1 MGCTFAKNPVK
12 TTHKYEPEMQF
23 IKGGYIV
30 LNPKKPAN
38 LKNNWVKIKS
48 FWMAKTETSFA
59 QWRNCFKNGGC
70 KKDKYLPNYDDPVDR
85 LSRSNYPVVNVSWY
99 EANEYTQWL
108 SKISGKKYRLPT
120 EAEWLFAARAG
131 KKRRF
136 PWGDTLIGIE
146 KCTFCNFSSGA
157 SSASVKYYKPYGGL
171 YSMYGNV
178 GEWTCSPSNGN
189 GVIITYAEANK
200 SPSGTE
206 TICLTPAT
214 YSSGE
219 ITVKGGSFE
228 DYGTSE
234 TYADQ
239 PDGTLG
245 APLSPSDH
253 TYDVG
258 FRVVREE

>member
-1 MGCTFAKNPVK
+1 
-12 TTHKYEPEMQF
+12 
-23 IKGGYIV
+23 
-30 LNPKKPAN
+30 
-38 LKNNWVKIKS
+38 
-48 FWMAKTETSFA
+48 
-59 QWRNCFKNGGC
+59 
-70 KKDKYLPNYDDPVDR
+70 
-85 LSRSNYPVVNVSWY
+85 VSWY

-178 GEWTCSPSNGN
+178 GEWTCSLRTDIS
-189 GVIITYAEANK
+189 K
-200 SPSGTE
+200 SPSGNE
-206 TICLTPAT
+206 NKCLTPAA
-214 YSSGE
+214 YSSGLI
-219 ITVKGGSFE
+219 ITKGGSFE
-228 DYGTSE
+228 DFGNSE
-234 TYADQ
+234 AYADE
-239 PDGTLG
+239 PDADLG
-245 APLSPSDH
+245 ISLRPS
-253 TYDVG
+253 TSRYYVG